1 MLPQGTQAGEYRIGR
16 RVAVGAMS
24 DVYEGR
30 DASGGPV
37 AIKVLAARW
46 GVHAEMVARFLQEAQ
61 SLLALRHVH
70 LVRALAFGLIEE
82 KHPYLAL
89 EWLPRDLDQGLA
101 DAGGRFAPPDCTRI
115 VHQLA
120 EVLSLLHAR
129 GWVHRDLKPAN
140 VLLACDTPGSMDVR
154 LSDLG
159 LAKRVAEP
167 AETASGLPLST
178 AEEALLGSRHYMAP
192 EQWVSAKRVGPE
204 VDVYALGVLW
214 FQMLAGRLP
223 FSGEAEHELMFQ
235 HVMEPPPMRWLEGV
249 ASEPTRAMV
258 AQMLDKVA
266 GRRPPL
272 SDVLALTSGVG

>member
-1 MLPQGTQAGEYRIGR
+1 MLPQGTLAGAYRIGR
-16 RVAVGAMS
+16 RAAVGATS

-30 DASGGPV
+30 DANGGRV

-61 SLLALRHVH
+61 SLLALRHAH
-70 LVRALAFGLIEE
+70 LVRGLAFGLIEE
-82 KHPYLAL
+82 RHPYLVL
-89 EWLPRDLDQGLA
+89 EWLPRDLEQGLA
-101 DAGGRFAPPDCTRI
+101 AAGGRFAVADCARV

-129 GWVHRDLKPAN
+129 GLIHRDLKPAN
-140 VLLACDTPGSMDVR
+140 VLLACDTPGVMDVR

-159 LAKRVAEP
+159 LAKRMAEP
-167 AETASGLPLST
+167 EETDSRLPLST

-223 FSGEAEHELMFQ
+223 FPGEAERELMFQ
-235 HVMEPPPMRWLEGV
+235 HVVERPPMQWLEGV
-249 ASEPTRAMV
+249 APEATVAMV
-258 AQMLDKVA
+258 SRMLDKVA
-266 GRRPPL
+266 GQRPPL
-272 SDVLALTSGVG
+272 SDVLALTSRLG